1 MSLRIGARVGAA
13 GVLAIALAGCAS
25 GPSREALPP
34 VDGSPMGHQA
44 QRESALAAIPAWSMS
59 GRLAISNGKDG
70 GSGRIE
76 WRQDGPR
83 FDVTLSAPVTRQSW
97 RVTGGDGAAV
107 LEGLEGGTRTGPDA
121 AALVFEATRWRI
133 PVDALVRWLRGSASP
148 GAALAYA
155 ADGRLQRLTDAGW
168 VVDYA
173 DWRNVG
179 GVELPGRI
187 EAKQG
192 EARMRLVVDDWTAG
206 AQ

>member
-1 MSLRIGARVGAA
+1 MRLRVGVVA
-13 GVLAIALAGCAS
+13 VLAIALAGCAS

-34 VDGSPMGHQA
+34 IDGTPVAHQA
-44 QRESALAAIPAWSMS
+44 ERETALAAMPAWSMS

-97 RVTGGDGAAV
+97 RVTGGEGEAV

-121 AALVFEATRWRI
+121 GTLVFEATRWRI
-133 PVDALVRWLRGSASP
+133 PVDALVRWLRGSGSP
-148 GAALAYA
+148 DAALAYA

-173 DWRNVG
+173 DWRDVG

-192 EARMRLVVDDWTAG
+192 DARVRLVVDDWTAG

>member
-1 MSLRIGARVGAA
+1 MSLRLAFIA
-13 GVLAIALAGCAS
+13 VLAIALAACAS
-25 GPSREALPP
+25 RPPREALPAIA
-34 VDGSPMGHQA
+34 GSPATHQA
-44 QRESALAAIPAWSMS
+44 EREAALAAVPAWSMS

-76 WRQDGPR
+76 WRQAGPR

-97 RVTGGDGAAV
+97 RVTGGEGDAV

-133 PVDALVRWLRGSASP
+133 PVDALVRWVRGSGSP
-148 GAALAYA
+148 GATLAYA

-173 DWRNVG
+173 DWRQIG
-179 GVELPGRI
+179 GVELPGRV

-192 EARMRLVVDDWTAG
+192 EARVRLVVDDWASG
-206 AQ
+206 EAQ

>member
-1 MSLRIGARVGAA
+1 MR
-13 GVLAIALAGCAS
+13 GVAWVLAMLAIAVAGCAS
-25 GPSREALPP
+25 GPSRNALRPIEGTP
-34 VDGSPMGHQA
+34 VAHQA
-44 QRESALAAIPAWSMS
+44 QRESALAAMPAWSLS

-97 RVTGGDGAAV
+97 RVTGGEGVAV

-121 AALVFEATRWRI
+121 AMLVFEATRWRI
-133 PVDALVRWLRGSASP
+133 PVDALVRWLRGSGSP
-148 GAALAYA
+148 EAVLAYA

-168 VVDYA
+168 IVDYA
-173 DWRNVG
+173 EWRNVA

-187 EAKQG
+187 EATQG
-192 EARMRLVVDDWTAG
+192 EARVRLVVDDWSPG
-206 AQ
+206 VQ

>member
-1 MSLRIGARVGAA
+1 MRVRS
-13 GVLAIALAGCAS
+13 GVLAILVVALAACAS

-34 VDGSPMGHQA
+34 IAGTPVAHQA
-44 QRESALAAIPAWSMS
+44 HRESALAARPAWAMS

-97 RVTGGDGAAV
+97 RVTGGDGQAM

-121 AALVFEATRWRI
+121 GALVFEATRWRI
-133 PVDALVRWLRGSASP
+133 PVDALVRWLRGSGSDE
-148 GAALAYA
+148 AALAFA

-173 DWRNVG
+173 DWRDVG

-187 EAKQG
+187 EARQG
-192 EARMRLVVDDWTAG
+192 DARVRLVVDDWTAG
-206 AQ
+206 TH

>member
-1 MSLRIGARVGAA
+1 MR
-13 GVLAIALAGCAS
+13 GVAWVLAMLAIAVAGCAS
-25 GPSREALPP
+25 GPSRNALPP
-34 VDGSPMGHQA
+34 IEGTPVAHQA
-44 QRESALAAIPAWSMS
+44 QRESALAAMPAWSLS

-97 RVTGGDGAAV
+97 RVTGGEGVAV

-121 AALVFEATRWRI
+121 AMLVFEATRWRI
-133 PVDALVRWLRGSASP
+133 PVDALVRWLRGSGSP
-148 GAALAYA
+148 EAVLAYA

-168 VVDYA
+168 IVDYA
-173 DWRNVG
+173 EWRNVA

-187 EAKQG
+187 EATQG
-192 EARMRLVVDDWTAG
+192 EARVRLVVDDWSPG
-206 AQ
+206 VQ

>member
-1 MSLRIGARVGAA
+1 MRIRA
-13 GVLAIALAGCAS
+13 GWWALMACALAACAS

-34 VDGSPMGHQA
+34 IEGTPVAHQA
-44 QRESALAAIPAWSMS
+44 QRESALAAMPAWSLS

-97 RVTGGDGAAV
+97 RVTGGDGDAV

-121 AALVFEATRWRI
+121 GALVFEATRWRI
-133 PVDALVRWLRGSASP
+133 PVDALVRWLRGSGSP
-148 GAALAYA
+148 DAALAYA

-173 DWRNVG
+173 DWRRVG
-179 GVELPGRI
+179 DVELPGRI
-187 EAKQG
+187 EARQG
-192 EARMRLVVDDWTAG
+192 EARVRLVVDDWAAG
-206 AQ
+206 TQ